1 MGRIMLSKSLIQFS
15 VDGWSCVLSLLFTW
29 GQTVVE
35 VMKIM
40 PTSFKMSYARTATL
54 SSLNPV
60 AGHSQPKR
68 QPETPGHSQACLH
81 QSLVGSL
88 LLSPGSWCAQGSVF
102 ALQSLLPQF
111 CLSSSSSMVGSM
123 ATSSKSTYAMPRSA
137 APRAPA
143 LQQSTADLYLHRRQ
157 SNTFLCQSLW
167 VLWVLV

>member
-68 QPETPGHSQACLH
+68 PPETPGHSQACLC

-88 LLSPGSWCAQGSVF
+88 LLSPRSW
-102 ALQSLLPQF
+102 LHTRF
-111 CLSSSSSMVGSM
+111 CLCPPRVCFPDHLQINNGWISKTR
-123 ATSSKSTYAMPRSA
+123 TSKNNDVFPVPKGT
-137 APRAPA
+137 
-143 LQQSTADLYLHRRQ
+143 
-157 SNTFLCQSLW
+157 
-167 VLWVLV
+167 